1 MRISLLVGCILFLY
15 SWSQSAFSVS
25 YSETL
30 SQPCNGCHGPD
41 GVSAGKSIPSI
52 AGLDIRYFM
61 RTMLRFKRNE
71 RVATIMDRI
80 AQGYEVTELKKIST
94 YFSELEWRNAS
105 IRNIDEKERQK
116 GRDIHDELCVEC
128 HEDNGRHQDK
138 EIPRI
143 SGQSINYLYLQMMD
157 YRDGKENMPQPEK
170 MKERMGSLTNEDLRA
185 VSVFY
190 ASGE

>member
-116 GRDIHDELCVEC
+116 AG
-128 HEDNGRHQDK
+128 
-138 EIPRI
+138 I
-143 SGQSINYLYLQMMD
+143 SMTNYAWSAMKTTAD
-157 YRDGKENMPQPEK
+157 TKTRKSPES
-170 MKERMGSLTNEDLRA
+170 RVNQ
-185 VSVFY
+185 
-190 ASGE
+190 